1 MYNNVNISLREK
13 EKDEKRF
20 LFLFGLGLGAAAIA
34 LGAVSF
40 ILYNLKAFP
49 DSGFADIPPV
59 VSGFIGLAGLVLAVI
74 SLYAR
79 MRK

>member
-1 MYNNVNISLREK
+1 MRNAFYY
-13 EKDEKRF
+13 F
-20 LFLFGLGLGAAAIA
+20 LNWLGACAFVF
-34 LGAVSF
+34 GAF
-40 ILYNLKAFP
+40 AFFAYNLKAFP

-59 VSGFIGLAGLVLAVI
+59 VSGCIGLAGLVLAVI

>member
-1 MYNNVNISLREK
+1 MRNAFYS
-13 EKDEKRF
+13 F
-20 LFLFGLGLGAAAIA
+20 LNWLGACAFVF
-34 LGAVSF
+34 GAF
-40 ILYNLKAFP
+40 AFFAYNLKAFP

>member
-1 MYNNVNISLREK
+1 MRNAFYY
-13 EKDEKRF
+13 F
-20 LFLFGLGLGAAAIA
+20 LNWLGIGAFVFGTVAFF
-34 LGAVSF
+34 V
-40 ILYNLKAFP
+40 YNLKAFP